1 MPRTRVLAAML
12 PALALVAV
20 GAVASANPTTTHT
33 RYALRT
39 TLAPAPDAI
48 GAAHA
53 HGRFTGSITLDGTTR
68 TLRWTLTYAGLT
80 GPATMAHIH
89 LAPSGKILIPL
100 CAPCHTGQSGSFSG
114 QLGGHS
120 QILKAILGGHTYVNV
135 HTGKNPAGEIRGD
148 LHSAAAK
155 SSY

>member
-1 MPRTRVLAAML
+1 MPRTRVLAATL

-53 HGRFTGSITLDGTTR
+53 HGRFTGSITLDGTTP
-68 TLRWTLTYAGLT
+68 TLTGARTHPGLT
-80 GPATMAHIH
+80 RPAPTPPTH
-89 LAPSGKILIPL
+89 PPPPPEILIPL
-100 CAPCHTGQSGSFSG
+100 
-114 QLGGHS
+114 
-120 QILKAILGGHTYVNV
+120 
-135 HTGKNPAGEIRGD
+135 
-148 LHSAAAK
+148 
-155 SSY
+155 